1 MKGNFRMQQPS
12 VLMSCP
18 LFESLTGDELSAM
31 LVCLGTRTY
40 TFARGQFILSEAMP
54 AQFE

>member
-1 MKGNFRMQQPS
+1 MQQPS

-40 TFARGQFILSEAMP
+40 TFARGQYILSEAMP